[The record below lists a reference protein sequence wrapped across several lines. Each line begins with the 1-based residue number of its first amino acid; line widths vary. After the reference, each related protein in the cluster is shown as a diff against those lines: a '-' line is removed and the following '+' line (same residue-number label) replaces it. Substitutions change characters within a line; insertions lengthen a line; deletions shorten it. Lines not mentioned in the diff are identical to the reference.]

1 MAASRRLTHDDRVK
15 IVVLREEGYSLAE
28 IAARVRCSKSG
39 VSKTLS
45 RVRVTGSVNDR
56 KRSGRPRITSPRD
69 DRALVKMSLQNR
81 RLTSTELKRKL
92 KDSLE
97 VECSS
102 RTVRRRL
109 DNAGLHGRVARK
121 KPLLT
126 SRHRAIRLKWAKERK
141 DWTPSDW
148 NKIVWSDESKY
159 NLFGSDGRVYI
170 RRRVGEELLSECT
183 QQTVKFGGGSVM
195 VWGCMSCDGVG
206 PLVKVE
212 GRMSGR
218 DYIRLLSQTLVPYIQ
233 SLGPEYIFQDDNAPC
248 HRAHTVT
255 RWVASKGVK
264 TMEVWPPQSPDLNPI
279 EHLWRILAIRIKSYK
294 PKNLKELE
302 ERLKEEWSKIPAV
315 EVQNLIASMPKR
327 VAAVITAKGG
337 PTKY

>member
-1 MAASRRLTHDDRVK
+1 M
-15 IVVLREEGYSLAE
+15 
-28 IAARVRCSKSG
+28 
-39 VSKTLS
+39 
-45 RVRVTGSVNDR
+45 
-56 KRSGRPRITSPRD
+56 
-69 DRALVKMSLQNR
+69 
-81 RLTSTELKRKL
+81 
-92 KDSLE
+92 
-97 VECSS
+97 
-102 RTVRRRL
+102 
-109 DNAGLHGRVARK
+109 
-121 KPLLT
+121 
-126 SRHRAIRLKWAKERK
+126 
-141 DWTPSDW
+141 
-148 NKIVWSDESKY
+148 
-159 NLFGSDGRVYI
+159 
-170 RRRVGEELLSECT
+170 LSECT

-294 PKNLKELE
+294 PKDLKELE

-327 VAAVITAKGG
+327 VEAVITAKGG